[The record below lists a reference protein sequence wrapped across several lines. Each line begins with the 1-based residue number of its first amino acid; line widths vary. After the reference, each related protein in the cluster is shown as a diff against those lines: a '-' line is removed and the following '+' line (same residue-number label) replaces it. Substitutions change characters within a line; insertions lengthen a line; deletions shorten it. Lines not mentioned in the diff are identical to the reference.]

1 MIWQIYK
8 VFFTYHF
15 TRSLSFVAA
24 AKFSLF
30 TFHFSLKI
38 ANFANSFAKLQCTR
52 QFKEKQAFLLHCSRF
67 FVTLASPKL
76 LHLGKAQINLAF
88 HSTFRNFANKNKT
101 FYNTTMLQIR
111 CKNNNMTKSFPEGTS
126 LLDVYQ
132 EFADDIKLP
141 YPVVSAKV
149 NNASQGLKFRLYQN
163 RDVEFLD
170 AREGSGHRVYV
181 RSLCFVLY
189 KATQDLFP
197 GSKLFIEHTIS
208 RGYYCNFKKKGYEPM
223 VEGDVEKIR
232 ERMQE
237 IINLDMPFRRNEA
250 TTEEALRVFA
260 ERGLTDKVKLLESS
274 GQIYSDYYMLG
285 DTADYYYGPL
295 VPSAGYLTVW
305 GLETY
310 HDGMLLRVPD
320 WNNPTQ
326 LAEKVDMPKTY
337 EMFAEKT
344 KWDIIMRLSNA
355 GDVNKA
361 ILKGHASELIQV
373 SEALQEKK
381 IVQIAEEIDRRFH
394 DEENPVRMV
403 LITGPSSSGKTTFC
417 KRLSVQLLACGLR
430 PLSFSTDDYF
440 VNRLDTPKLPNG
452 DYDFD
457 NIETVEYHLLEDH
470 LLRLMKGERVEIPE
484 YNFVT
489 GKREWNGKKLK
500 LAGDTVLIIEGIHAL
515 NPLLTKKIPDSLKYK
530 IYISA
535 LTSISLDDHNWIPV
549 RDNRLLRRIIR
560 DYNKGAYTAQ
570 QTIAQ
575 WKNVCE
581 AEDQW
586 IFPFQETADAMF
598 NSALNIEFAVLRTHA
613 EIILASVPKNCDEYA
628 EAHRLLKFLRYFIP
642 ISDKEIPPTSIMRE
656 FVGGSSFKYPR

>member
-1 MIWQIYK
+1 
-8 VFFTYHF
+8 
-15 TRSLSFVAA
+15 
-24 AKFSLF
+24 
-30 TFHFSLKI
+30 
-38 ANFANSFAKLQCTR
+38 
-52 QFKEKQAFLLHCSRF
+52 
-67 FVTLASPKL
+67 
-76 LHLGKAQINLAF
+76 
-88 HSTFRNFANKNKT
+88 
-101 FYNTTMLQIR
+101 MLQIR
-111 CKNNNMTKSFPEGTS
+111 CKNNGVTKSFPEGTS

-132 EFADDIKLP
+132 EFAEDIKLP

-163 RDVEFLD
+163 RDVEFMD

-189 KATQDLFP
+189 KATQDEFP

-208 RGYYCNFKKKGYEPM
+208 RGYYCNFKKKNMESLAD
-223 VEGDVEKIR
+223 GDVERIAR
-232 ERMQE
+232 RMQE
-237 IINLDMPFRRNEA
+237 IINLDMPFRRNES
-250 TTEEALRVFA
+250 TTEEAIRVFT
-260 ERGLTDKVKLLESS
+260 ERGLTDKVKLLETS
-274 GQIYSDYYMLG
+274 GSIYSDYYTLG

-305 GLETY
+305 ALEPY

-320 WNNPTQ
+320 WSNPTI

-344 KWDIIMRLSNA
+344 RWDIIMRLSNA

-361 ILKGHASELIQV
+361 VKRGHASELIQV

-394 DEENPVRMV
+394 HEENPVRVV

-417 KRLSVQLLACGLR
+417 KRLSIQLLACGLR
-430 PLSFSTDDYF
+430 PMSFSTDDYF
-440 VNRLDTPKLPNG
+440 VNRVDTPKLPNG

-457 NIETVEYHLLEDH
+457 NIETVEYSLLEDH
-470 LLRLMKGERVEIPE
+470 LLRLMQGERVEIPE

-500 LAGDTVLIIEGIHAL
+500 LSNDSVLIIEGIHAL
-515 NPLLTKKIPDSLKYK
+515 NPLLTQKIPDSAKFK

-570 QTIAQ
+570 ETIAQ

-581 AEDQW
+581 AEDRW

-613 EIILASVPKNCDEYA
+613 ELILASVPKNCPEYA
-628 EAHRLLKFLRYFIP
+628 EAHRLLKFLHFFIP

-656 FVGGSSFKYPR
+656 FVGGSSFKY

>member
-1 MIWQIYK
+1 
-8 VFFTYHF
+8 
-15 TRSLSFVAA
+15 
-24 AKFSLF
+24 
-30 TFHFSLKI
+30 
-38 ANFANSFAKLQCTR
+38 
-52 QFKEKQAFLLHCSRF
+52 
-67 FVTLASPKL
+67 
-76 LHLGKAQINLAF
+76 
-88 HSTFRNFANKNKT
+88 
-101 FYNTTMLQIR
+101 MLQIR
-111 CKNNNMTKSFPEGTS
+111 CKNNNKTKSFPEGTS
-126 LLDVYQ
+126 LLDVYH
-132 EFADDIKLP
+132 EFADELQMP

-170 AREGSGHRVYV
+170 ARQGSGHRVYV

-189 KATQDLFP
+189 KAASDVFP

-208 RGYYCNFKKKGYEPM
+208 RGYYCNFKKKGGEPLA
-223 VEGDVEKIR
+223 EGDVERIHK
-232 ERMQE
+232 RMEE
-237 IINLDMPFRRNEA
+237 IIALDMPFRRSEA
-250 TTEEALRVFA
+250 TNEEAIRVFA
-260 ERGLTDKVKLLESS
+260 ERGFTDKVKLLETS

-285 DTADYYYGPL
+285 DTVDYYYGPL
-295 VPSAGYLTVW
+295 VPSAGYLKVW
-305 GLETY
+305 DVEPY

-320 WNNPTQ
+320 WNNPLV

-344 KWDIIMRLSNA
+344 RWDIIMRLSNA

-361 ILKGHASELIQV
+361 IMKGHASELIQV

-381 IVQIAEEIDRRFH
+381 IVQIAEEIDRRFRA
-394 DEENPVRMV
+394 EENPVRLV

-417 KRLSVQLLACGLR
+417 KRLCIQLLACGLR
-430 PLSFSTDDYF
+430 PYSISTDDYF
-440 VNRLDTPKLPNG
+440 VNRVDTPKLPNG

-457 NIETVEYHLLEDH
+457 NIEAVEYHLLEDH
-470 LLRLMKGERVEIPE
+470 LTRLMKGERVEVPE

-489 GKREWNGKKLK
+489 GKREYNGKKVK
-500 LAGDTVLIIEGIHAL
+500 LSSDSVLIIEGIHAL
-515 NPLLTKKIPDSLKYK
+515 NPLLTQKIDDSKKFK

-560 DYNKGAYTAQ
+560 DYNKGAFTAQ
-570 QTIAQ
+570 QTISQ

-581 AEDQW
+581 AEDKW

-613 EIILASVPKNCDEYA
+613 EIILSSVPKNCPEYS
-628 EAHRLLKFLRYFIP
+628 EAHRLLKFIHYFIP
-642 ISDKEIPPTSIMRE
+642 VDDKEIPPTSIMRE
-656 FVGGSSFKYPR
+656 FVGGSSFKYR

>member
-1 MIWQIYK
+1 
-8 VFFTYHF
+8 
-15 TRSLSFVAA
+15 
-24 AKFSLF
+24 
-30 TFHFSLKI
+30 
-38 ANFANSFAKLQCTR
+38 
-52 QFKEKQAFLLHCSRF
+52 
-67 FVTLASPKL
+67 
-76 LHLGKAQINLAF
+76 
-88 HSTFRNFANKNKT
+88 
-101 FYNTTMLQIR
+101 
-111 CKNNNMTKSFPEGTS
+111 MTKSFPEGTS

-223 VEGDVEKIR
+223 VEGDVERIR

-361 ILKGHASELIQV
+361 ILKGHASELIQG

-381 IVQIAEEIDRRFH
+381 IVQIGEEMDRRFH

-440 VNRLDTPKLPNG
+440 ENRLDTPKLPNG

-457 NIETVEYHLLEDH
+457 NIETVEYNLLEDH

>member
-1 MIWQIYK
+1 
-8 VFFTYHF
+8 
-15 TRSLSFVAA
+15 
-24 AKFSLF
+24 
-30 TFHFSLKI
+30 
-38 ANFANSFAKLQCTR
+38 
-52 QFKEKQAFLLHCSRF
+52 
-67 FVTLASPKL
+67 
-76 LHLGKAQINLAF
+76 
-88 HSTFRNFANKNKT
+88 
-101 FYNTTMLQIR
+101 MLQIR

-126 LLDVYQ
+126 LLEVYQ

-189 KATQDLFP
+189 KATQDMFP

-208 RGYYCNFKKKGYEPM
+208 RGYYCNFKKKNNEALAD
-223 VEGDVEKIR
+223 GDVERIAA
-232 ERMQE
+232 RMQE
-237 IINLDMPFRRNEA
+237 IISMDMPFRRNEA
-250 TTEEALRVFA
+250 TTEEAIRVFA
-260 ERGLTDKVKLLESS
+260 ERGFTDKVKLLETS

-305 GLETY
+305 ALEPY

-320 WNNPTQ
+320 WNNPTI

-344 KWDIIMRLSNA
+344 RWDIIMRLSNA

-361 ILKGHASELIQV
+361 IKRGYASELIQV

-381 IVQIAEEIDRRFH
+381 IVQIAEEIERRYH
-394 DEENPVRMV
+394 REENPVRLV

-417 KRLSVQLLACGLR
+417 KRLSIQLLACGLR
-430 PLSFSTDDYF
+430 PMSFSTDDYF
-440 VNRLDTPKLPNG
+440 VNRVDTPKLPNG

-457 NIETVEYHLLEDH
+457 NIETVEYSLLEDH
-470 LLRLMKGERVEIPE
+470 LQRLMQGERVEVPE

-500 LAGDTVLIIEGIHAL
+500 LSNDSVLIIEGIHAL
-515 NPLLTKKIPDSLKYK
+515 NPLLTSKISDSVKFK

-570 QTIAQ
+570 ETIAQ

-586 IFPFQETADAMF
+586 IFPYQETADAMF

-613 EIILASVPKNCDEYA
+613 EIILASVPKNCPEYA

-656 FVGGSSFKYPR
+656 FVGGSSFKY

>member
-1 MIWQIYK
+1 M
-8 VFFTYHF
+8 
-15 TRSLSFVAA
+15 
-24 AKFSLF
+24 
-30 TFHFSLKI
+30 
-38 ANFANSFAKLQCTR
+38 
-52 QFKEKQAFLLHCSRF
+52 LH
-67 FVTLASPKL
+67 
-76 LHLGKAQINLAF
+76 
-88 HSTFRNFANKNKT
+88 
-101 FYNTTMLQIR
+101 IR
-111 CKNNNMTKSFPEGTS
+111 CKNNNVTKAFPEGCS

-132 EFADDIKLP
+132 EFADEIKLP

-149 NNASQGLKFRLYQN
+149 NNASEGLKFRLYQN

-181 RSLCFVLY
+181 RSLCFLLY
-189 KATQDLFP
+189 KATQDIFP

-208 RGYYCNFKKKGYEPM
+208 RGYYCNFKKKNN
-223 VEGDVEKIR
+223 EGLADGDIEQIC
-232 ERMQE
+232 ERMKE
-237 IINLDMPFRRNEA
+237 IVNLDMPFRRTEA
-250 TTEEALRVFA
+250 TNEEAIRVFA
-260 ERGLTDKVKLLESS
+260 ERGFSDKVKLLETS

-295 VPSAGYLTVW
+295 VPSAGYLKVF
-305 GLETY
+305 GLEPY

-320 WNNPTQ
+320 WNNPTV

-337 EMFAEKT
+337 EMFREKT

-381 IVQIAEEIDRRFH
+381 IVQIAEDIERRFH
-394 DEENPVRMV
+394 AEENPIRLV

-417 KRLSVQLLACGLR
+417 KRLSIQLLACGLR
-430 PLSFSTDDYF
+430 PMSFSTDDYF
-440 VNRLDTPKLPNG
+440 VNRVDTPKLPNG

-457 NIETVEYHLLEDH
+457 NIETVDYALLEDH
-470 LLRLMKGERVEIPE
+470 LSRLMKGERVEIPE
-484 YNFVT
+484 YNFST

-500 LAGDTVLIIEGIHAL
+500 LGGDTVLIIEGIHAL
-515 NPLLTKKIPDSLKYK
+515 NPLLTQKIDDSLKYK

-535 LTSISLDDHNWIPV
+535 LTSVSLDDHNWIPT

-560 DYNKGAYTAQ
+560 DYNKGAFTAR

-581 AEDQW
+581 AEDKW
-586 IFPFQETADAMF
+586 IFPYQELADAMF

-613 EIILASVPKNCDEYA
+613 EIILSSVPRNCPEYS
-628 EAHRLLKFLRYFIP
+628 EAHRLLKFIHYFLP
-642 ISDKEIPPTSIMRE
+642 VSDKEIPPTSIMRE
-656 FVGGSSFKYPR
+656 FVGGSSFKY

>member
-1 MIWQIYK
+1 M
-8 VFFTYHF
+8 
-15 TRSLSFVAA
+15 
-24 AKFSLF
+24 
-30 TFHFSLKI
+30 
-38 ANFANSFAKLQCTR
+38 
-52 QFKEKQAFLLHCSRF
+52 
-67 FVTLASPKL
+67 
-76 LHLGKAQINLAF
+76 
-88 HSTFRNFANKNKT
+88 
-101 FYNTTMLQIR
+101 
-111 CKNNNMTKSFPEGTS
+111 
-126 LLDVYQ
+126 DVYQ
-132 EFADDIKLP
+132 EFADEIKLP

-149 NNASQGLKFRLYQN
+149 NNASEGLKFRLYQN

-181 RSLCFVLY
+181 RSLCFLLY
-189 KATQDLFP
+189 KATQDIFP

-208 RGYYCNFKKKGYEPM
+208 RGYYCNFKKKNG
-223 VEGDVEKIR
+223 EGLADGDIEQIC
-232 ERMQE
+232 ERMRE
-237 IINLDMPFRRNEA
+237 IVNLDMPFRRTEA
-250 TTEEALRVFA
+250 TNEEAIRVFA
-260 ERGLTDKVKLLESS
+260 ERGFSDKVKLLETS

-295 VPSAGYLTVW
+295 VPSAGYLKVF
-305 GLETY
+305 GLEPY

-320 WNNPTQ
+320 WNNPTV

-337 EMFAEKT
+337 EMFREKT

-381 IVQIAEEIDRRFH
+381 IVQIAEDIERRFH
-394 DEENPVRMV
+394 AEEKPIRLV

-417 KRLSVQLLACGLR
+417 KRLSIQLLACGLR
-430 PLSFSTDDYF
+430 PMSFSTDDYF
-440 VNRLDTPKLPNG
+440 VNRVDTPKLPNG

-457 NIETVEYHLLEDH
+457 NIETVDYALLEDH
-470 LLRLMKGERVEIPE
+470 LSRLMKGERVEVPE
-484 YNFVT
+484 YNFTT

-515 NPLLTKKIPDSLKYK
+515 NPKLTQNIEDSLKYR

-560 DYNKGAYTAQ
+560 DYNKGAYTARE
-570 QTIAQ
+570 TIAQ

-581 AEDQW
+581 AEDKW
-586 IFPFQETADAMF
+586 IFPYQETADAMF

-613 EIILASVPKNCDEYA
+613 EIILSSVQRNCPEYA
-628 EAHRLLKFLRYFIP
+628 EAHRLLKFIHYFLP
-642 ISDKEIPPTSIMRE
+642 VSDKEIPPTSIMRE
-656 FVGGSSFKYPR
+656 FVGGSSFKY

>member
-1 MIWQIYK
+1 
-8 VFFTYHF
+8 
-15 TRSLSFVAA
+15 
-24 AKFSLF
+24 
-30 TFHFSLKI
+30 
-38 ANFANSFAKLQCTR
+38 
-52 QFKEKQAFLLHCSRF
+52 
-67 FVTLASPKL
+67 
-76 LHLGKAQINLAF
+76 
-88 HSTFRNFANKNKT
+88 
-101 FYNTTMLQIR
+101 
-111 CKNNNMTKSFPEGTS
+111 MTKSFPEGTS

-208 RGYYCNFKKKGYEPM
+208 RGYYCNFKEKGYEPM

-457 NIETVEYHLLEDH
+457 NIETVEYNLLEDH

>member
-1 MIWQIYK
+1 MNYELK
-8 VFFTYHF
+8 KTYLC
-15 TRSLSFVAA
+15 S
-24 AKFSLF
+24 
-30 TFHFSLKI
+30 KI
-38 ANFANSFAKLQCTR
+38 S
-52 QFKEKQAFLLHCSRF
+52 S
-67 FVTLASPKL
+67 V
-76 LHLGKAQINLAF
+76 
-88 HSTFRNFANKNKT
+88 
-101 FYNTTMLQIR
+101 MLQIR
-111 CKNNNMTKSFPEGTS
+111 CKNNGVTKSFPEGCS

-181 RSLCFVLY
+181 RSLCFLLY
-189 KATQDLFP
+189 KATQDVFP

-208 RGYYCNFKKKGYEPM
+208 RGYYCNFKKKNNEGLAG
-223 VEGDVEKIR
+223 GDVERIR
-232 ERMQE
+232 DRMTE
-237 IINLDMPFRRNEA
+237 IVKLDMPFRRTEA
-250 TTEEALRVFA
+250 TNEEAIRVFA
-260 ERGLTDKVKLLESS
+260 ERGFTDKVKLLETS
-274 GQIYSDYYMLG
+274 GQIYSDYYTLG

-295 VPSAGYLTVW
+295 VPSAGYLKVF
-305 GLETY
+305 GLEPY

-320 WNNPTQ
+320 WNNPTV

-337 EMFAEKT
+337 EMFREKT
-344 KWDIIMRLSNA
+344 RWDIIMRLSNA
-355 GDVNKA
+355 GDVNRA

-381 IVQIAEEIDRRFH
+381 IVQIAEDIDRRYH
-394 DEENPVRMV
+394 AEDNPIRIV

-440 VNRLDTPKLPNG
+440 VNRVDTPKLPNG

-457 NIETVEYHLLEDH
+457 NIEAVDYHLLEEH
-470 LLRLMKGERVEIPE
+470 LTSLMKGERVEIPE
-484 YNFVT
+484 YNFST
-489 GKREWNGKKLK
+489 GKREWNGKKIK

-515 NPLLTKKIPDSLKYK
+515 NPLLTQKIEDSVKYK

-560 DYNKGAYTAQ
+560 DYNKGAFTAQ
-570 QTIAQ
+570 ETIAQ
-575 WKNVCE
+575 WQNVCE
-581 AEDQW
+581 AEDKW
-586 IFPFQETADAMF
+586 IFPYQESADAMF

-613 EIILASVPKNCDEYA
+613 EIILASVPRNCPEYA
-628 EAHRLLKFLRYFIP
+628 EAHRLLKFIHYFLP
-642 ISDKEIPPTSIMRE
+642 VSDKEIPPTSIMRE
-656 FVGGSSFKYPR
+656 FLGGSSFKY

>member
-1 MIWQIYK
+1 MQRK
-8 VFFTYHF
+8 TSFSFAL
-15 TRSLSFVAA
+15 LSF
-24 AKFSLF
+24 
-30 TFHFSLKI
+30 
-38 ANFANSFAKLQCTR
+38 
-52 QFKEKQAFLLHCSRF
+52 
-67 FVTLASPKL
+67 
-76 LHLGKAQINLAF
+76 
-88 HSTFRNFANKNKT
+88 FRNFANKNKT